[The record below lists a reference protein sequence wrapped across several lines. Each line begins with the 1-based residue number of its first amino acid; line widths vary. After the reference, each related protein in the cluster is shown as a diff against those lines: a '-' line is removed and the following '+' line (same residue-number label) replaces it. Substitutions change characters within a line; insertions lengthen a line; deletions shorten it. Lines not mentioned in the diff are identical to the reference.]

1 MFNEAVKSR
10 GGKMAAAVTLQ
21 VPFGSCTRKARL
33 THRNTLLR
41 DISNLIP
48 QIFVFIGCLILCSRS
63 IFCHEY
69 IREDLLCVD
78 ERKKRD
84 ARAEKVRA
92 EDPRRNVREIVS
104 EQPPT
109 SYCCKERESRS
120 LGSVRLAQLAACCS
134 VAASGA
140 CEEHVKLRT
149 PRPPR
154 PPSDAPTRYSVYT
167 IP

>member
-21 VPFGSCTRKARL
+21 VPFGSCTRKARDQ
-33 THRNTLLR
+33 HRNMLLR

-63 IFCHEY
+63 IFCHGH

-78 ERKKRD
+78 ERK
-84 ARAEKVRA
+84 
-92 EDPRRNVREIVS
+92 I
-104 EQPPT
+104 
-109 SYCCKERESRS
+109 YCCKERERAARS
-120 LGSVRLAQLAACCS
+120 ARLSSLP

-140 CEEHVKLRT
+140 CEEHVKLR
-149 PRPPR
+149 RGKLKQKGLDI
-154 PPSDAPTRYSVYT
+154 SYET
-167 IP
+167 IRTYLKANNMNSTTLLLDLL